1 MTVTRARRSARDVR
15 IVSYFYLLFIL
26 SPQKKE
32 AVLAASLCF
41 SVALFII
48 YLFPLLILKFP

>member
-15 IVSYFYLLFIL
+15 IVSYSYLFIL
-26 SPQKKE
+26 SPQEKE

>member
-1 MTVTRARRSARDVR
+1 MIVTRARRSARNVR
-15 IVSYFYLLFIL
+15 IVSYFYLFIL

>member
-15 IVSYFYLLFIL
+15 IVSYFYLFIL
-26 SPQKKE
+26 SLQKKE

-41 SVALFII
+41 SIALFII